1 MLNRNYILLW
11 CGQLVSQVGNR
22 LYLIALGWYFVSVL
36 NDNGGLFLLFIISSL
51 PSLLFGALAGPLVE
65 KWNKK
70 YTIIGCD
77 ILSGILVSLLGWGIY
92 SGLKSTAI
100 IYIICFLLNTVNLL
114 FSPSVNSI
122 LPSIL
127 PENKMQQGVSYMKV
141 ITSLGQILG
150 AAIGGVLVGFI
161 GVYMTII
168 INSVSFFLSA
178 FSEMF
183 IRYKPVAAKM
193 SQKFIADFM
202 AGLSYIR
209 NKDLVRHVLIIT
221 ICSNLFITPLLVGLP
236 ILVNDIL
243 KMDAIYYGIADA
255 MFPLGAI
262 CIAVILSY
270 KIGKIRPLLSFG
282 QGVLGIAFCFISVS
296 LINNYYYLLIV
307 MTLYGAFTNYIN
319 IRIITYFIQ
328 TVDVDFRGRFF
339 SILESFSYSSLSLS
353 YVLIS
358 VMSETFSTQQIFV
371 INGIILF
378 IIGIFA
384 IGLNNRY
391 ALNLKNIK

>member
-1 MLNRNYILLW
+1 MFNRDYILLW
-11 CGQLVSQVGNR
+11 CGQLVSQIGNR

-36 NDNGGLFLLFIISSL
+36 NNNSGLFMLFIISSL

-70 YTIIGCD
+70 HTIIVCD
-77 ILSGILVSLLGWGIY
+77 ILSGILVALLGWVVY
-92 SGLKSTAI
+92 SGFKSSAV

-150 AAIGGVLVGFI
+150 AAVGGILVGFI
-161 GVYMTII
+161 GVYMTIV

-183 IRYKPVAAKM
+183 IRYKPVAARI
-193 SQKFIADFM
+193 SRKFIEDFKG
-202 AGLSYIR
+202 GLSYIR
-209 NKDLVRHVLIIT
+209 NRELVKHVLIISV
-221 ICSNLFITPLLVGLP
+221 CSNLFITPLLVGLP
-236 ILVNDIL
+236 ILVNDVL
-243 KMDAIYYGIADA
+243 HMDAVYYGIADA

-262 CIAVILSY
+262 CIAVFLSY
-270 KIGKIRPLLSFG
+270 KTGKIKPLLSFG
-282 QGVLGIAFCFISVS
+282 QGILGIAFCFISVS
-296 LINNYYYLLIV
+296 LINNYYYLLIA
-307 MTLYGAFTNYIN
+307 MTLYGVFTNYIN

-358 VMSETFSTQQIFV
+358 LLSQIFSTKEIFV

-378 IIGIFA
+378 IIGVFS

-391 ALNLKNIK
+391 TLKLKS

>member
-1 MLNRNYILLW
+1 M
-11 CGQLVSQVGNR
+11 
-22 LYLIALGWYFVSVL
+22 
-36 NDNGGLFLLFIISSL
+36 FIISSL